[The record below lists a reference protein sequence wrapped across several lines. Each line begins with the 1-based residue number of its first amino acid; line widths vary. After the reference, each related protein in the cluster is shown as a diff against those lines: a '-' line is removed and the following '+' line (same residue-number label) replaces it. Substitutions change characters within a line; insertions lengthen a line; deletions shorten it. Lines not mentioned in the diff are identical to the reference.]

1 MEQQD
6 INQNYCQVNEKARN
20 RGRIIAGILLIFG
33 SICYILDESKT
44 FQFPEWFFSW
54 KMFLITIGLIVGV
67 KHNFKKFAWL
77 VLILIG
83 LVGLIGQDFFPNFN
97 IENYL
102 WPIVLMV
109 IGLIFIIKPKR
120 KFHPSWHHHH
130 WKNKERFKQQFSDAS
145 SEDYIDFNV
154 IFGGIKKNIF
164 SKDFKGGEIN
174 NVFGGSEINLTQADF
189 TGTIRLEIN
198 NVFGGTKLIIPP
210 HWQVKSELTTVM
222 GGIEDRRTIQPST
235 GVAADKIIILEGN
248 TFFGGIDIR
257 NF

>member
-6 INQNYCQVNEKARN
+6 YNQYNCNVNESARN
-20 RGRIIAGILLIFG
+20 RGRILTGIFLICAGFV
-33 SICYILDESKT
+33 YILDEAKLFT
-44 FQFPEWFFSW
+44 FPEWFFSW
-54 KMFLITIGLIVGV
+54 KMFLIVLGLIVGV
-67 KHNFKKFAWL
+67 KHNFQKLSWIIL
-77 VLILIG
+77 VSIG
-83 LVGLIGQDFFPNFN
+83 GIALIGQDFFPDLD

-102 WPIVLMV
+102 WPLVLMI
-109 IGLIFIIKPKR
+109 IGIIFIFKPKR
-120 KFHPSWHHHH
+120 NFHPSWHQH
-130 WKNKERFKQQFSDAS
+130 WMNRNKLKQDFKNESP
-145 SEDYIDFNV
+145 ENYIDYNV
-154 IFGGIKKNIF
+154 VFGGIKKNIF

-210 HWQVKSELTTVM
+210 HWQVKSEITAVM
-222 GGIEDRRTIQPST
+222 GSVEDRRNIQPTT
-235 GVAADKIIILEGN
+235 GIMPDKIIVLEGN